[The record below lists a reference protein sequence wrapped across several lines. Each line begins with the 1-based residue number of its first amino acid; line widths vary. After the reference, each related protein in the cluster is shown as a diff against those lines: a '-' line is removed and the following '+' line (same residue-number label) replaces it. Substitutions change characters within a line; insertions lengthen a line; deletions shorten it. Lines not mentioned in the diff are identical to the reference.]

1 MKGIGFGALCAAVLV
16 LAGCGDRE
24 GRRFGYTG
32 ADLDTDE
39 KMYFSLGSV
48 TNWLPARV
56 LMTSERGYEVGEREK
71 ALVAE
76 LKVISPGDS
85 FKEMPEGYV
94 RRDVEP
100 WFDTYVKDSEALG
113 FKGTAGAILHF
124 DVDAKLYRIGESFF
138 SVYVDDE
145 PAATAAS
152 RKMRAE
158 FSEKCMPLKIYDFA
172 GSWVAEYLRYVVIC
186 AVGQRADGHWTAMLS
201 VRDKLVDPS
210 LSWVPVD
217 EQREILADDR
227 YARKMT
233 AWTKENAEA
242 MAQNHVVVMDKA
254 KKLSLPL
261 FEGATWSQGGEDC
274 YITEGSGTVEGVPED
289 VAAFAKEKFSEI
301 AAKCGAAFEGEVAL
315 EDLGDDVKGCSL
327 MAETDLFT
335 VAFGG
340 EFGIPTS
347 AGGKTSSWRW
357 CCVEKRQGEVAFP
370 AKPARTVE

>member
-1 MKGIGFGALCAAVLV
+1 
-16 LAGCGDRE
+16 
-24 GRRFGYTG
+24 
-32 ADLDTDE
+32 
-39 KMYFSLGSV
+39 
-48 TNWLPARV
+48 
-56 LMTSERGYEVGEREK
+56 
-71 ALVAE
+71 
-76 LKVISPGDS
+76 
-85 FKEMPEGYV
+85 
-94 RRDVEP
+94 
-100 WFDTYVKDSEALG
+100 
-113 FKGTAGAILHF
+113 
-124 DVDAKLYRIGESFF
+124 
-138 SVYVDDE
+138 
-145 PAATAAS
+145 
-152 RKMRAE
+152 
-158 FSEKCMPLKIYDFA
+158 MPLKIYDFA

-227 YARKMT
+227 YARKMA